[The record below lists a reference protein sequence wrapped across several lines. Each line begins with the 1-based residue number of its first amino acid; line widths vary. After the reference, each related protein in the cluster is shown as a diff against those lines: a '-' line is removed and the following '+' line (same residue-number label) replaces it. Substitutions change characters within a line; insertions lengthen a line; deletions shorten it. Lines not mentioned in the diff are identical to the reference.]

1 MIEIRN
7 VSLRLDGKSILNNI
21 SLTLEL
27 GKIYGLVGSNG
38 SGKTMLM
45 KCICGFVHP
54 TEGEIKT
61 DGRRVGKDVD
71 YLPNAGIIIETPGFI
86 PYMSGKSNL
95 KNLALIRNQ
104 IGNYEIEEALR
115 SVGLDPNLKKH
126 VSKYSLGMRQ
136 RLGIAQAIM
145 EKPRLLILDEPFNGL
160 DVQGVKDI
168 RELLM
173 SLQKQGVTI
182 LLASHYDEDIRTLCE
197 EVYLVREHR
206 IRKKEESDGAEK

>member
-1 MIEIRN
+1 MVIT
-7 VSLRLDGKSILNNI
+7 VNNI
-21 SLTLEL
+21 MVKVEGLSKEFRGEMILQDVNITLER
-27 GKIYGLVGSNG
+27 GKIYGLVGMNG
-38 SGKTMLM
+38 SGKTVFM
-45 KCICGFVHP
+45 KCLCGFLKP
-54 TEGEIKT
+54 TTGKVT
-61 DGRRVGKDVD
+61 VDGKEVGKEIDFPQD
-71 YLPNAGIIIETPGFI
+71 LGLMIETPGFI

-173 SLQKQGVTI
+173 SLQKQVVTI
-182 LLASHYDEDIRTLCE
+182 LLASH
-197 EVYLVREHR
+197 
-206 IRKKEESDGAEK
+206 